1 MRLRHQPEIFE
12 NGIVKVESFDAVQ
25 VQKWQHRSQTEH
37 WTRSVGILQKKKRE
51 KNLGRRTPFSIWKS
65 SIALRGSVQLV
76 SASLKKVS
84 GGVSS

>member
-25 VQKWQHRSQTEH
+25 VQKRQHRSQTKRWQGQWKLLE
-37 WTRSVGILQKKKRE
+37 KKLRE
-51 KNLGRRTPFSIWKS
+51 KNLGSRTPFSIWKS
-65 SIALRGSVQLV
+65 SIAFRGSVQLV